1 MNETLQLNLFSN
13 EAETPVCVLPRVTTS
28 ASVYDEYSWI
38 NNNNFVEDAN
48 KHTSCNHELSKDE
61 IWLGNT
67 SGNERWQKGVDIPT
81 KYANL
86 KTIRLGEQ
94 AYCIKGKPL
103 SRDYCRPLI
112 INKSDESEYERIYK
126 QEMSAYARSRP

>member
-1 MNETLQLNLFSN
+1 MN
-13 EAETPVCVLPRVTTS
+13 
-28 ASVYDEYSWI
+28 
-38 NNNNFVEDAN
+38 NNNNFTKDAH
-48 KHTSCNHELSKDE
+48 KHTSCDHELSKDE
-61 IWLGNT
+61 IWLGNIM
-67 SGNERWQKGVDIPT
+67 NIPK
-81 KYANL
+81 KYAHL

-126 QEMSAYARSRP
+126 QEMSIYTRSRS

>member
-1 MNETLQLNLFSN
+1 MQQTQINFQDPETACTIPCVTASTGKNEK
-13 EAETPVCVLPRVTTS
+13 
-28 ASVYDEYSWI
+28 DYSYI
-38 NNNNFVEDAN
+38 YNNNFTKDAH
-48 KHTSCNHELSKDE
+48 KHTSCDRELAKDE

-67 SGNERWQKGVDIPT
+67 SGNERWTKGVDIPKHYT
-81 KYANL
+81 SL

-112 INKSDESEYERIYK
+112 LNKSEQARHEEICK
-126 QEMSAYARSRP
+126 QRMREASMRYRK